1 MTTPCGITCG
11 ISSIF
16 IISMVYMNYAMMD
29 SQIMQKYKNQLPEEL
44 QKTYREIVTERTKI
58 HYFGYFLGF
67 LLSVVI
73 IIYNTRISKNKMDNL
88 GMVCLVVAV
97 SSLTNYFYYILSQKS
112 KWMLNEVKTEEQTKA
127 WLTMYR
133 HMQVYY
139 HTGFVLGIIGMGL
152 FAYAFRCLH
161 RCP

>member
-29 SQIMQKYKNQLPEEL
+29 SQIMQKYKNQLPEKL

-97 SSLTNYFYYILSQKS
+97 SSLTNYFYYILSPKS

-161 RCP
+161 R